1 MPTLAAFAS
10 GLVFGLGLILSG
22 MVDPGKV
29 LGFLDLA
36 GAWDPSLALVMG
48 GAVAV
53 AAAGF
58 ALAGAL
64 RSNQLPR
71 LSFADAAQ
79 VLELGPRE
87 LAGIAAALRRG
98 EGLALAGLLRADG
111 EALARRPLPELS

>member
-1 MPTLAAFAS
+1 MSSSSSPGPAEAALRAWAALGGPDS
-10 GLVFGLGLILSG
+10 ARADLVLVSE
-22 MVDPGKV
+22 
-29 LGFLDLA
+29 
-36 GAWDPSLALVMG
+36 AL
-48 GAVAV
+48 

-58 ALAGAL
+58 VLAGAL

-98 EGLALAGLLRADG
+98 EGLALTGLLRADG
-111 EALARRPLPELS
+111 EALARRPLPELP